1 MNRLFRQ
8 EGGIDRMD
16 ELSEYILWYEL
27 KYRKIYAQKR
37 F

>member
-16 ELSEYILWYEL
+16 ELSECILWYDL
-27 KYRKIYAQKR
+27 KYRKIYA
-37 F
+37 